1 MQIGEDVRRRI
12 LDLCDTYHITPNKLA
27 TISGITQSTLNNI
40 ISGRN
45 KGATISTI
53 KKVCDGVGIS
63 IQDFFDSD
71 IFEHLDQEIN

>member
-1 MQIGEDVRRRI
+1 MQIGEAVRRRI

-27 TISGITQSTLNNI
+27 TTSGITQSTLNNI